1 MVLLTTLCE
10 RVVLLAGFKSL
21 ARGIL
26 AGFKSLLRGILA
38 GLKSLVRGILADLL
52 KRIDGLALLGV
63 PPIIPAPPPSGVE
76 QACLPR
82 WFVLER
88 KRLGE

>member
-1 MVLLTTLCE
+1 M
-10 RVVLLAGFKSL
+10 VLLAGFGFL
-21 ARGIL
+21 ARGGL
-26 AGFKSLLRGILA
+26 ASFGSLERE
-38 GLKSLVRGILADLL
+38 ILADLL
-52 KRIDGLALLGV
+52 TRIDGLALLGV

-76 QACLPR
+76 QASLPR

>member
-52 KRIDGLALLGV
+52 KRIDGFALLGV
-63 PPIIPAPPPSGVE
+63 PPIIPPPSGVE

-88 KRLGE
+88 KRLGQ

>member
-1 MVLLTTLCE
+1 MGG
-10 RVVLLAGFKSL
+10 LASFGSL

-26 AGFKSLLRGILA
+26 A
-38 GLKSLVRGILADLL
+38 DLL
-52 KRIDGLALLGV
+52 MRIDGLPLPGV
-63 PPIIPAPPPSGVE
+63 PPIIPAPPPSGLE
-76 QACLPR
+76 QASLPL

>member
-1 MVLLTTLCE
+1 M
-10 RVVLLAGFKSL
+10 VLLAGFGYLARGGLASFGSL

-26 AGFKSLLRGILA
+26 A
-38 GLKSLVRGILADLL
+38 DLL
-52 KRIDGLALLGV
+52 TRIDGLALPGV
-63 PPIIPAPPPSGVE
+63 PPIIPAPSPSGVE
-76 QACLPR
+76 QASLPL

>member
-1 MVLLTTLCE
+1 MLLTTLC
-10 RVVLLAGFKSL
+10 VVVGVLATFKSL

-26 AGFKSLLRGILA
+26 AGFKSLPRGILA

-88 KRLGE
+88 KRLGQ